1 VHEVEA
7 VANDYEW
14 KLICKL
20 GLLQKILDLLGVI
33 VIGLP
38 TDAFDFTNLTRPC
51 SSLDILEV
59 DLWVIAQI
67 DNRAKIIIET

>member
-14 KLICKL
+14 KLIGKL
-20 GLLQKILDLLGVI
+20 GLLQKVLDLLGVI

-38 TDAFDFTNLTRPC
+38 TDALNFTNLTCPC

-59 DLWVIAQI
+59 NLWVIAQI
-67 DNRAKIIIET
+67 DDRAKVIIET